1 MQKLFRLRKYEDTL
15 CTRASSEAVDV
26 STPLFTSH
34 FNEEPT
40 MSKRRTIIIDGGSII
55 ADPGISIG
63 DALERAGI
71 TNLPPSVVT
80 GGEIITPDDFNRP
93 APPSGM
99 LTNLT
104 PISKGAALRD
114 RLLDQE
120 CDLIATRFL
129 AQFDGRT
136 RSLELDDNALL
147 IRAFPL
153 PDDISPDYINLLFV
167 ICGYP
172 DVPPAGAFFPSNTP
186 NREQLAKRLGGHV
199 QANSTHV
206 INHTPA
212 GYRKYVEELSKRDW
226 EWWICYRYE
235 GWSWKLNP
243 NNLLSGDCLYKF
255 VENTFAALSGGH
267 RD

>member
-1 MQKLFRLRKYEDTL
+1 M
-15 CTRASSEAVDV
+15 A
-26 STPLFTSH
+26 
-34 FNEEPT
+34 
-40 MSKRRTIIIDGGSII
+40 KRRTIIIDGGSIL

-63 DALERAGI
+63 DALRQAGMTI
-71 TNLPPSVVT
+71 MPASVVAE
-80 GGEIITPDDFNRP
+80 GEIITPDDFNRP

-120 CDLIATRFL
+120 MDLIATRFL

-147 IRAFPL
+147 IRSFPL
-153 PDDISPDYINLLFV
+153 PADISPDYIDLLFV

-172 DVPPAGAFFPSNTP
+172 DVPPAGVHIPSKTP
-186 NREQLAKRLGGHV
+186 NREQIAKRLGGHV

-206 INHTPA
+206 LNNTPSR
-212 GYRKYVEELSKRDW
+212 YRKYVEELAEQGWD
-226 EWWICYRYE
+226 WICYRYE
-235 GWSWKLNP
+235 DWSWKLNP
-243 NNLLSGDCLYKF
+243 NNLLAGDSLYKF